1 MNSHRPPS
9 QTGAAHGRIV
19 ESAFRPHPLLRGAHA
34 QTVLPTLCR
43 PLPRLPLQIERLEL
57 PDGDFVDL
65 GWSGSREASRIAVLV
80 HGLTGG
86 FESKYLR
93 GTALRLNAMGWRTV
107 ALQLRGA
114 GAEPNRTARYYNHG
128 DTADL
133 RHLWQLL
140 RKRHPQARLAAV
152 GWSLG
157 ANVLLNALAQEG
169 ATAPLLAA
177 VAASA
182 PLQLAPCA
190 ERLRRGFSRVYQR
203 RLLEALKLSL
213 MTRHRLVPVPEGV
226 DLEGALVAR
235 DFFEF
240 DDRYTAPLNG
250 YRDAADYYARCS
262 GGRALTTIPVNTRVI
277 NAIDDP
283 FMTPEIL
290 PSAASLAPAVTLELS
305 PSGGHVGFVGSDTL
319 GRPEF
324 WLERRIA
331 EHLQAEVPG

>member
-1 MNSHRPPS
+1 MSGDDRAC
-9 QTGAAHGRIV
+9 AAYGRIV
-19 ESAFRPHPLLRGAHA
+19 DSDFRPHPLFRSAHA
-34 QTVLPTLCR
+34 QTLLPALLR
-43 PLPRLPLQIERLEL
+43 PLPRIAFEFERLEL
-57 PDGDFVDL
+57 ADGDFVDL
-65 GWSGSREASRIAVLV
+65 AWSGPAGAARIAVLI

-93 GTALRLNAMGWRTV
+93 ATALRLNAGGWRTV

-114 GAEPNRTARYYNHG
+114 GAVPNRTARYYNHG

-133 RHLWQLL
+133 RHLWQQL
-140 RKRHPQARLAAV
+140 RLRHPQARLATV

-169 ATAPLLAA
+169 AAAPLAAA

-182 PLQLAPCA
+182 PLQLVPCA
-190 ERLRRGFSRVYQR
+190 ERLRRGFSRVYQK
-203 RLLEALKLSL
+203 RLLDALKLSL
-213 MTRHRLVPVPEGV
+213 ATRHRAIPVPEGV
-226 DLEGALVAR
+226 DLAGALSAG

-262 GGRALTTIPVNTRVI
+262 GGSKLAAIRVPTRIV

-290 PSAASLAPAVTLELS
+290 PTVEALAPSVTLELS
-305 PSGGHVGFVGSDTL
+305 RHGGHVGFVASDAL
-319 GRPEF
+319 GRPAF
-324 WLERRIA
+324 WLEHHIA
-331 EHLQAEVPG
+331 GHLQCAVPV